1 MEIACKTYSLTNKR
15 NTQNATAVLGHF
27 ACFHLGHQALLN
39 KCLEVAKNTN
49 TKSVLILIDFSN
61 KYGQIMTLKDKKEYL
76 KAIDFDELLVIELND
91 EVKNL
96 SKDDFMHILKEQF
109 HITNVVVGEDYHFGF
124 NKSGNVNDLTNNF
137 NTFII
142 PIVNFETKKIS
153 TKDIYNYILDG
164 NVKEANALLG
174 FNYAITGQVKRGKQN
189 GRKIDFKTA
198 NININPYVKPKDGVY
213 MSKIKINNKSYFGMT
228 YIGTHKTIDE
238 LSTPILEVNIFDF
251 NQNIYRKTIK
261 VELIKRIADEHKFTS
276 LIDLK
281 NHLNNYKLIIE
292 NELKNK

>member
-49 TKSVLILIDFSN
+49 TKSVLILIDFFN
-61 KYGQIMTLKDKKEYL
+61 KYGQIMALKDKKEYL

-174 FNYAITGQVKRGKQN
+174 FNYAITGQVKKGKQN

-213 MSKIKINNKSYFGMT
+213 MSKITVNKKTYFGMT

-251 NQNIYRKTIK
+251 NQNIYRKIIK

-276 LIDLK
+276 LTDLK

>member
-61 KYGQIMTLKDKKEYL
+61 KHGQIMTLKDKKEYL

-91 EVKNL
+91 KVKNL

-174 FNYAITGQVKRGKQN
+174 FNYAITGQVKKGKQN

-213 MSKIKINNKSYFGMT
+213 MSKITVNKKTYFGMT

-251 NQNIYRKTIK
+251 NQNIYRKKIK

>member
-1 MEIACKTYSLTNKR
+1 MEIACKTYSLTNQK

-39 KCLEVAKNTN
+39 KGLEIAKKTN
-49 TKSVLILIDFSN
+49 TKSVLILIDFPN
-61 KYGQIMTLKDKKEYL
+61 KYGQIMTLKDKKEHL
-76 KAIDFDELLVIELND
+76 KSIGFDELFVIELTD
-91 EVKNL
+91 EVKHL
-96 SKDDFMHILKEQF
+96 KKDDFIHILKEQF

-142 PIVNFETKKIS
+142 SLVNFETKKIS
-153 TKDIYNYILDG
+153 TKDIYNCILDG
-164 NVKEANALLG
+164 NIKAANALLG
-174 FNYAITGQVKRGKQN
+174 FNYAITGQVKKGKQN

-213 MSKIKINNKSYFGMT
+213 MSKITVNNKSYFGMT

-251 NQNIYRKTIK
+251 NQNIYRKKIK

-276 LIDLK
+276 LTDLK

>member
-1 MEIACKTYSLTNKR
+1 MEIVCKTYSLTNKR
-15 NTQNATAVLGHF
+15 NTQNVTAVLGHF

-39 KCLEVAKNTN
+39 KGLEIAKNTN
-49 TKSVLILIDFSN
+49 TKSVLILIDFPN
-61 KYGQIMTLKDKKEYL
+61 KHGQIMTLKDKKDYL
-76 KAIDFDELLVIELND
+76 KAIGFDELLVIELND
-91 EVKNL
+91 EVKHL

-109 HITNVVVGEDYHFGF
+109 YITNVVVGEDYHFGF

-164 NVKEANALLG
+164 NVKAANTLLG
-174 FNYAITGQVKRGKQN
+174 FNYTITGQVKKGKQN

-198 NININPYVKPKDGVY
+198 NININPYVKPKEGVY
-213 MSKIKINNKSYFGMT
+213 MSKILINNKSYFGMT

-251 NQNIYRKTIK
+251 NQNIYRKIIK

-276 LIDLK
+276 LTDLK